1 MGKVDGEAR
10 IITGSSIG
18 FCLNKSYGSLLRC
31 GLRRR
36 RVLLGRRRA
45 VAVLARGVARPRS
58 EDVADAVCL
67 LRGRHNLLRY
77 HASVR
82 GECVLI

>member
-1 MGKVDGEAR
+1 M
-10 IITGSSIG
+10 
-18 FCLNKSYGSLLRC
+18 
-31 GLRRR
+31 
-36 RVLLGRRRA
+36 LLGRRRA

-82 GECVLI
+82 GGCVLLI